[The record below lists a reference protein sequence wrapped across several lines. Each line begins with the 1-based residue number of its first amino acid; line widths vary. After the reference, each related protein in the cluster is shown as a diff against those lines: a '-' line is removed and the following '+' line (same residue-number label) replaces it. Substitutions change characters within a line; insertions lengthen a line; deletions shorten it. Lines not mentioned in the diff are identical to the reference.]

1 MTVRMLR
8 ERIAP
13 RGPGDRFD
21 SMFHAISGPSLRR
34 PYAQRPSSEWQSYGT
49 GRHVQPMQ
57 THGRTLMPDI
67 IYCAIGLAGF
77 ALAVLAVRAIE
88 RM

>member
-1 MTVRMLR
+1 
-8 ERIAP
+8 
-13 RGPGDRFD
+13 
-21 SMFHAISGPSLRR
+21 
-34 PYAQRPSSEWQSYGT
+34 
-49 GRHVQPMQ
+49 MQ

-67 IYCAIGLAGF
+67 IYCAIGLIGF